1 MEPFFRLL
9 ESPAARLTTDDVAK
23 AARFCRRLLGP
34 SNKAQE
40 QARALQF
47 ISALKRVELIRE
59 LQSEL
64 QQLSKSE
71 DDEIASAARQLTG
84 PIEGPKD

>member
-1 MEPFFRLL
+1 MEPFVRLL

-34 SNKAQE
+34 SNKTQE

-47 ISALKRVELIRE
+47 ILTLKRVELIQD

-64 QQLSKSE
+64 QQLSDSE
-71 DDEIASAARQLTG
+71 QSEIASAARQLIS
-84 PIEGPKD
+84 PAEERRS